1 MAKSRAQLKNSQQ
14 PNDPVFFLD
23 RQLGA
28 YKLPAILRA
37 AGFTIV
43 THLDRYGSQR
53 DTEPDPNIAI
63 ECGRQKNVLI
73 TADPDFE
80 HTYGAEI
87 LQAKIGVFFL
97 VNNHD
102 GADKWGARILAARTD
117 MIRELGRRR
126 KPFVA
131 HVTTEGVVNQVKL
144 YYRKKTKVIRIAKPR
159 SIESQNE

>member
-1 MAKSRAQLKNSQQ
+1 LAKSRTRLKNSQQ
-14 PNDPVFFLD
+14 PKDPVFFLD

-37 AGFTIV
+37 AGFIVV
-43 THLDRYGSQR
+43 THLERYGSQR
-53 DTEPDPNIAI
+53 DTEPDPSIAI
-63 ECGRQKNVLI
+63 ECGKQKNVLI

-87 LQAKIGVFFL
+87 LAAKIAVFYL

-102 GADKWGARILAARTD
+102 GADKWGARILGARTD
-117 MIRELGRRR
+117 ILRELGRRR

-131 HVTTEGVVNQVKL
+131 HVTTEGIVNQVKL
-144 YYRKKTKVIRIAKPR
+144 YYRKKTKVIRIAKKR
-159 SIESQNE
+159 ATEAT